1 VAKLNSILEAIGN
14 TPELRINK
22 LFDPR
27 VEVWVKLERQNPG
40 GSIKDRIG
48 LSMIED
54 A

>member
-48 LSMIED
+48 SR
-54 A
+54 